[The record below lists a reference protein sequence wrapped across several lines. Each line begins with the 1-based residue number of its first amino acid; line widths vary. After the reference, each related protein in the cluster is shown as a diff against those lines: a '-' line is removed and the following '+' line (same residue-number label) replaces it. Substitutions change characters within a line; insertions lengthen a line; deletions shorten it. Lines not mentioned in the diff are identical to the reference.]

1 MVHASDILVAAV
13 FGSAL
18 LSAATGTL
26 AYLRTRE
33 RRDHAGTAFVALT
46 YGAALWAG
54 LLGLQLLAGQT
65 PLATTLVK
73 AKWIAATP
81 IVTTSLLFGLYYSGR
96 GDWVT
101 ARRTLLLSLE
111 PAVAAAVIVLNPGG
125 VFFAGIVERTAVDL
139 PILVAVP
146 GVGFVVHLTYGFC
159 IGMAF
164 VGLLVEAALRSSGPY
179 RYQATT
185 LAVGASGVLVSS
197 LVYVLEP
204 TWAPPFDI
212 TPLVFGL
219 ASIALLFAMYRFD
232 LFNVA
237 PVAHETVFANLDDA
251 IVVVDAA
258 DRVLETNPAAREAFG
273 IDGDGVGLAAD
284 DVLPDDD
291 GMGDLLDGD
300 DTAVTLADGGVSTFA
315 ASDATPKYFEA
326 TCEPLGRDGVRLLVF
341 RDVTEQTRVER
352 RYRSYVEHADDI
364 IAVADPDGVLEYV
377 SPAVEPVLGR
387 PPEAVTGEVFTDL
400 VHPDDRREVAQ
411 PFAQILDA
419 PGESV
424 RMTFRVEHGDG
435 GWRTLEGVGVNRFH
449 DPHIGG
455 YLLTLRDETRRD
467 RYEQRLRVLTRVLR
481 HDLRNELNVVLGYAD
496 TIATM
501 DESRAGQ
508 YAERIHRSAE
518 RLSSLGERV
527 RGVDRTLQN
536 ADHGGRPVDVA
547 AVVEEVARRARDRY
561 PEASVTVDAAA
572 VTAYADELLVTAVW
586 NVVENAIRHHDGDA
600 PTVSVTVECDSE
612 TVEIRV
618 ADDGPGIPDED
629 RSAVE
634 SGHETQLQHASG
646 IGLWLVRW
654 ILDGVDGELTFVDA
668 PVSADAPHIE
678 GAPGAVVVLCLRAVT
693 GDAEATSGLDQV
705 DPWGTAATAPE
716 RTDGGP
722 GEWRP
727 QSHSGMD
734 ASVDD
739 ERDGDD

>member
-13 FGSAL
+13 FASAL
-18 LSAATGTL
+18 LSTATGTL

-65 PLATTLVK
+65 PLAATLIK
-73 AKWIAATP
+73 AKWIAAAP

-101 ARRTLLLSLE
+101 PRRTLLLSLE
-111 PAVAAAVIVLNPGG
+111 PAVASAFILLNPGD
-125 VFFAGIVERTAVDL
+125 VFFASIAERTAFEL

-146 GVGFVVHLTYGFC
+146 GVGFVVHLAYGFC
-159 IGMAF
+159 IGVAF
-164 VGLLVEAALRSSGPY
+164 VGVLVESASQSSGPY
-179 RYQATT
+179 RYQAVT
-185 LAVGASGVLVSS
+185 LAVGASGILVSS
-197 LVYVLEP
+197 VVYALDP
-204 TWAPPFDI
+204 AWAPPFDL

-219 ASIALLFAMYRFD
+219 ASVALLFAMYRFD

-237 PVAHETVFANLDDA
+237 PVAHETVFATLDDA
-251 IVVVDAA
+251 IVVVDGS
-258 DRVLETNPAAREAFG
+258 DRVLETNPAARAAF
-273 IDGDGVGLAAD
+273 DLESDAVGLAAD

-291 GMGDLLDGD
+291 GIADLLAGD
-300 DTAVTLADGGVSTFA
+300 DAAVTLADGDVSGFEA
-315 ASDATPKYFEA
+315 GDATPQYFEA
-326 TCEPLGRDGVRLLVF
+326 TCEPLGREGVRLLVF

-364 IAVADPDGVLEYV
+364 IAVADADGVLEYV

-387 PPEAVTGEVFTDL
+387 PPEAVTDEVFTDL
-400 VHPDDRREVAQ
+400 VHPDDRREVAR
-411 PFAQILDA
+411 PFAQILDT

-424 RMTFRVEHGDG
+424 RMTCRVEHGDG
-435 GWRTLEGVGVNRFH
+435 GWRTLEGVAVNRFH

-496 TIATM
+496 TIAAM
-501 DESRAGQ
+501 DDGYAGQ

-547 AVVEEVARRARDRY
+547 AVVEEVARRARERY
-561 PEASVTVDAAA
+561 PDAAVTVDTTEVA
-572 VTAYADELLVTAVW
+572 AYADELLVTAVW
-586 NVVENAIRHHDGDA
+586 NVVENAVRHHDGET
-600 PTVSVTVECDSE
+600 PTVSVTVECDGE
-612 TVEIRV
+612 TVEVRV

-654 ILDGVDGELTFVDA
+654 ILDGVDGELTFVER
-668 PVSADAPHIE
+668 PVSADAPHIQ
-678 GAPGAVVVLCLRAVT
+678 GTPGAVVALRLRAAARET
-693 GDAEATSGLDQV
+693 EATTGLDQV
-705 DPWGTAATAPE
+705 DPWGTSAAASE

-722 GEWRP
+722 DEWRP
-727 QSHSGMD
+727 PLPPKQESN
-734 ASVDD
+734 ADD
-739 ERDGDD
+739 G